1 MSATDDLR
9 ALVAQSCRVLGRL
22 DLTNAATGHV
32 SARIPGQDRVLI
44 RARGPDETGV
54 RYTTSEEI
62 VETDFDGKLIDRSRP
77 GLAVPNEIFIHTE
90 IYKSR
95 PEINAVVHIHPPMV
109 VLFTICDRPLLPFY
123 GAFDPPS
130 ALLAIE
136 GIPTYQRSITITT
149 PALGQDLVKTMDG
162 ATVCMMRGHGITA
175 AGPSIETA
183 SLKAIQLNELALM
196 NYRAQLLGDPSPI
209 AAEDQAALR
218 SRGTARPPG
227 SAGDGAQKYVMS
239 AWRYYCALTDS

>member
-1 MSATDDLR
+1 MSETSDLR

-32 SARIPGQDRVLI
+32 SARVPGKDRVLI

-54 RYTTSEEI
+54 RYTTADEI
-62 VETDFDGKLIDRSRP
+62 VETDFDGKLVDRSRA

-95 PEINAVVHIHPPMV
+95 PEINAVVHVHPPMV
-109 VLFTICDRPLLPFY
+109 VLFTICDKQLLPLY

-130 ALLAIE
+130 AIMAIE

-149 PALGQDLVKTMDG
+149 PALGQDLVKVMRG
-162 ATVCMMRGHGITA
+162 ATICMMRGHGITA

-183 SLKAIQLNELALM
+183 SIKAIQLNELAAM
-196 NYRAQLLGDPSPI
+196 NYHAQLLGDPAPI
-209 AAEDQAALR
+209 SAEDQAVFRNR
-218 SRGTARPPG
+218 SAARPG
-227 SAGDGAQKYVMS
+227 AAAGDGAQKYVIS
-239 AWRYYCALTDS
+239 AWRYYCALTDA

>member
-1 MSATDDLR
+1 VSETEDLR

-32 SARIPGQDRVLI
+32 SARIPGKDRVLI

-54 RYTTSEEI
+54 RYTTADEI
-62 VETDFDGKLIDRSRP
+62 VETDFDGKLVDRSRS

-95 PEINAVVHIHPPMV
+95 PEINAVVHVHPPMV
-109 VLFTICDRPLLPFY
+109 VLFTICDKPLLPLY

-130 ALLAIE
+130 ALMAIE

-149 PALGQDLVKTMDG
+149 PTLGQDLVKAMDG
-162 ATVCMMRGHGITA
+162 ATICMMRGHGITA

-196 NYRAQLLGDPSPI
+196 NYRAHLLGNPSPI
-209 AAEDQAALR
+209 AAEDQAVLR
-218 SRGTARPPG
+218 NRGAARPQG
-227 SAGDGAQKYVMS
+227 SPSDGAQKYAMS
-239 AWRYYCALTDS
+239 SWRYYCALTDS